1 VDEAARLP
9 KENRVSMI
17 RSADLR
23 RQYLD
28 FFARR
33 DHRVVPSSSIVPQDD
48 PTLLFTSAGMVQF
61 KQLYAATGRLEYTR
75 ATSVQKCFR
84 VTDLEQVG
92 HTPRHC
98 TFFEMLGNFSF
109 GDYFKKEAIAWAW
122 EFCTVDLKMD
132 PARLWASVYLDDDEA
147 ETLWKTEIG
156 LPAERIVRLGKKD
169 NFWGP
174 AGASGACGPC
184 SEIYYDLGPDFG
196 PDSAR
201 PGDEHDRYQEFW
213 NLVFPQFFQDEQGN
227 LGPLAKRGIDT
238 GMGLERLTQILNG
251 QASVFETDAFR
262 PIIEVAAD
270 MASVDPDSDQAKIP
284 LRIIAE
290 HARALT
296 VATSE
301 GIYPGNEGRG
311 YVIRRILRRAAR
323 RGQMIGLH
331 QPFLYRLS
339 SVVVDL
345 LGEHYTELRQARERV
360 ATVLKAEEER
370 FAATVQQGMHRF
382 EEMAARVKARGDT
395 SVSGEDAFLL
405 YDTFGF
411 PLDLTQ
417 EMAAE
422 RGLTVD
428 HPEFEKEMARQVE
441 RSRAASK
448 FETAA
453 GAGDRPW
460 QYVAPATDA
469 TPHSEFTG
477 YDRLA
482 DDVTLVAMRP
492 AGESIEFLLDRTPF
506 YAESGGQVADTGILE
521 SATGRIRVDSVR
533 KNDKGEIVHRGVVTD
548 GEPSGGPWQAHVPGE
563 TRRAT
568 ERNHTATHLLHAAL
582 RQVLGTHVAQAG
594 SLVAP
599 DRLRFDFAHF
609 APITPGQKEEI
620 ERLVNQAILA
630 DLAVETQWGSLAEA
644 RAAGAMALF
653 GEKYGDRV
661 RQVIVSDVSRE
672 LCGGTH
678 VRRTGEI
685 GAFRILAEESVASGT
700 RRVEAATGWK
710 ALRLLADDE
719 ALLDRLA
726 ERLKSG
732 RSDVEEKLGYL
743 LEENQKLKQQ
753 LDAVK
758 GKALAEKT
766 GELGGSIVEIQ
777 GIRFLAAEVP
787 ADSLD
792 RLRDAAD
799 ALKPKLGS
807 GAAVLGARFDGKAMI
822 VVVVTD
828 DLVAAGRLRADQVVR
843 EVATIA
849 GGSGGGKPNFATA
862 GARQPDK
869 LPEAIEAAAG
879 IVEKLLA

>member
-1 VDEAARLP
+1 
-9 KENRVSMI
+9 MI

-23 RQYLD
+23 HQYLE
-28 FFARR
+28 FFAQR
-33 DHRVVPSSSIVPQDD
+33 DHRVIPSSSIVPKDD

-61 KQLYAATGRLEYTR
+61 KQLYAATGRLEFTR

-84 VTDLEQVG
+84 VTDLELVG

-109 GDYFKKEAIAWAW
+109 GDYFKREAIAWAW
-122 EFCTVDLKMD
+122 EFCTDVLKMPSD
-132 PARLWASVYLDDDEA
+132 RLWASVYLDDDEA
-147 ETLWKTEIG
+147 ANIWTSEIG
-156 LPAERIVRLGKKD
+156 LPADRIVRLGRKD

-184 SEIYYDLGPDFG
+184 SEIYYDLGPAFG
-196 PDSAR
+196 PDTAR

-262 PIIEVAAD
+262 PIIEAAAD
-270 MASVDPDSDQAKIP
+270 MASVDPDSEAARIP

-311 YVIRRILRRAAR
+311 YVIRRLLRRAAR
-323 RGQMIGLH
+323 RGQMIGLSE
-331 QPFLYRLS
+331 PFLHKLS
-339 SVVVDL
+339 GVVVDI
-345 LGEHYTELRQARERV
+345 LGDHYTELRSTRERV
-360 ATVLKAEEER
+360 ALVLRAEEER
-370 FAATVQQGMHRF
+370 FLATVAQGMHRF
-382 EEMAARVKARGDT
+382 EEIAGRLGARGET
-395 SVSGEDAFLL
+395 ALAGADAFLL

-411 PLDLTQ
+411 PFDLTV

-422 RGLTVD
+422 RGLSVD
-428 HPEFEKEMARQVE
+428 HPAFESEMARQVK

-453 GAGDRPW
+453 GESDQPW
-460 QYVAPATDA
+460 QWLAPADESSL
-469 TPHSEFTG
+469 HSEFVG
-477 YDRLA
+477 YEGLLA
-482 DDVTLVAMRP
+482 PASLVAVRE
-492 AGESIEFLLDRTPF
+492 AGEAIEFLLDRTPF
-506 YAESGGQVADTGILE
+506 YAEGGGQVADTGLLE
-521 SATGRIRVDSVR
+521 SPTGQIRVDSVR
-533 KNDKGEIVHRGVVTD
+533 KNDKGEFVHRGTIVR
-548 GEPSGGPWQAHVPGE
+548 GEITPGPWSAEVPG
-563 TRRAT
+563 TLRRAT

-594 SLVAP
+594 SLVTP

-609 APITPGQKEEI
+609 AAITAPQREEI
-620 ERLVNQAILA
+620 ERLVNEAILA
-630 DLAVETQWGSLAEA
+630 DLPVVTEWGSLDAA
-644 RAAGAMALF
+644 RASGAMALF
-653 GEKYGDRV
+653 GEKYGERV

-685 GAFRILAEESVASGT
+685 GAFRLIAEESVASGT
-700 RRVEAATGWK
+700 RRIEAATGWK
-710 ALRLLADDE
+710 ALRLLAEDE
-719 ALLDRLA
+719 AVLDRMA
-726 ERLKSG
+726 ERLKAG
-732 RSDVEEKLGYL
+732 RGDVEEKLQHL
-743 LEENQKLKQQ
+743 LEENQRLRQE
-753 LDAVK
+753 LDGHK
-758 GKALAEKT
+758 SRALAEKT
-766 GELGGSIVEIQ
+766 FELTDQIVDLA

-787 ADSLD
+787 ADSMD
-792 RLRDAAD
+792 SLRDAAD
-799 ALKPKLGS
+799 TIKSTLRS

-822 VVVVTD
+822 IAVVTD
-828 DLVAAGRLRADQVVR
+828 DLAQSGRLKADQIVR
-843 EVATIA
+843 EVARLV
-849 GGSGGGKPNFATA
+849 GGSGGGKANFATA
-862 GARQPDK
+862 GAKQPDR
-869 LPEAIEAAAG
+869 LPEAIGKAAG
-879 IVEKLLA
+879 IVEQLLS

>member
-1 VDEAARLP
+1 MV
-9 KENRVSMI
+9 

-23 RQYLD
+23 RQYLE

-61 KQLYAATGRLEYTR
+61 KQLYAAEGRLEYTR
-75 ATSVQKCFR
+75 AASVQKCFR

-109 GDYFKKEAIAWAW
+109 GDYFKREAIAWAW
-122 EFCTVDLKMD
+122 EFCTNDLKMN
-132 PARLWASVYLDDDEA
+132 PERLWASVYLDDDEA
-147 ETLWKTEIG
+147 ETIWKTEIG
-156 LPAERIVRLGKKD
+156 LPPERIVRLGRKD

-174 AGASGACGPC
+174 AGATGACGPC
-184 SEIYYDLGPDFG
+184 SEIYYDLGPEFG

-213 NLVFPQFFQDEQGN
+213 NLVFPQFFQDEKGN

-270 MASVDPDSDQAKIP
+270 MASVDPDSPEARIP

-339 SVVVDL
+339 GVVVDL
-345 LGEHYTELRQARERV
+345 LGEHYTELHQTRDRV

-382 EEMAARVKARGDT
+382 EEIAARLAARGET
-395 SVSGEDAFLL
+395 TVPGADAFQL

-411 PLDLTQ
+411 PFDLTQ

-422 RGLTVD
+422 RGLVID
-428 HPEFEKEMARQVE
+428 QPGFEGEMARQVE

-448 FETAA
+448 FESHA
-453 GAGDRPW
+453 GASDRPW
-460 QYVAPATDA
+460 TWVAPATDA
-469 TPHSEFTG
+469 TPHSTFTG
-477 YDRLA
+477 YDRLH
-482 DDVTLVAMRP
+482 DDVTLVAWRD
-492 AGESIEFLLDRTPF
+492 AGDGLEFLLDRTPF
-506 YAESGGQVADTGILE
+506 YAESGGQVADTGRLRSPSGE
-521 SATGRIRVDSVR
+521 IRVDGVK
-533 KNDKGEIVHRGVVTD
+533 KNDKGEIVHRGVLVG
-548 GEPSGGPWQAHVPGE
+548 GEPIAGPWAADVPAE

-582 RQVLGTHVAQAG
+582 RNVLGTHVAQAG

-620 ERLVNQAILA
+620 EREVNAAILA
-630 DLAVETQWGSLAEA
+630 DLPVDTEVDTLANA
-644 RAAGAMALF
+644 RAKGAMALF
-653 GEKYGDRV
+653 GEKYGERV
-661 RQVIVSDVSRE
+661 RQVIVSDISRE
-672 LCGGTH
+672 LCGGCH

-685 GAFRILAEESVASGT
+685 GAFRIIAEESVASGT

-710 ALRLLADDE
+710 ALRLLHDGE
-719 ALLDRLA
+719 ALIDRVADRLKA
-726 ERLKSG
+726 G
-732 RSDVEEKLGYL
+732 RGDVEEKLGHL
-743 LEENQKLKQQ
+743 LDENARLRHE
-753 LDAVK
+753 LDQVK
-758 GKALAEKT
+758 GKALAERT
-766 GELGGSIVEIQ
+766 GALADAIVDIK

-799 ALKPKLGS
+799 ALKPQLKS
-807 GAAVLGARFDGKAMI
+807 GAAVLGARFEGKAMI
-822 VVVVTD
+822 VAVVTD
-828 DLVAAGRLRADQVVR
+828 DLVAAGRLKADQVVR
-843 EVATIA
+843 EVAKIA

-862 GARQPDK
+862 GAKQPDK
-869 LPEAIEAAAG
+869 LPEAIAKAAG
-879 IVEKLLA
+879 IVEGMLA

>member
-1 VDEAARLP
+1 
-9 KENRVSMI
+9 
-17 RSADLR
+17 
-23 RQYLD
+23 
-28 FFARR
+28 
-33 DHRVVPSSSIVPQDD
+33 SIVPQDD

-61 KQLYAATGRLEYTR
+61 KQLYAAEGRLEYTR

-109 GDYFKKEAIAWAW
+109 GDYFKREAIAWAW

-132 PARLWASVYLDDDEA
+132 PERLWASVYLDDDEA
-147 ETLWKTEIG
+147 ETIWKSEIG
-156 LPAERIVRLGKKD
+156 IPAERIVRLGRKD

-174 AGASGACGPC
+174 AGATGACGPC
-184 SEIYYDLGPDFG
+184 SEIYYDLGPAFG
-196 PDSAR
+196 PDTAR

-213 NLVFPQFFQDEQGN
+213 NLVFPQFFQDEKGN
-227 LGPLAKRGIDT
+227 MGPLAKRGIDT

-270 MASVDPDSDQAKIP
+270 MASVDPDSDAARIP
-284 LRIIAE
+284 LRVIAE

-311 YVIRRILRRAAR
+311 YVIRRLLRRAAR
-323 RGQMIGLH
+323 RGQVLGLH
-331 QPFLYRLS
+331 QPFLYKLS
-339 SVVVDL
+339 GVVVDL
-345 LGEHYTELRQARERV
+345 LGDHYTELRTTRERV

-382 EEMAARVKARGDT
+382 EEIAKRVQAQGGT
-395 SVSGEDAFLL
+395 SVSGEDSFLL

-411 PLDLTQ
+411 PFDLTQ

-428 HPEFEKEMARQVE
+428 QPEFEKEMGRQVE

-453 GAGDRPW
+453 GASDRAW
-460 QYVAPATDA
+460 EWVAPATEA
-469 TPHSEFTG
+469 TKHSEFTG
-477 YDRLA
+477 YECLA
-482 DDVTLVAMRP
+482 DEVRLVAHRS
-492 AGESIEFLLDRTPF
+492 AGDGIEFLLDKTPF
-506 YAESGGQVADTGILE
+506 YAESGGQVADTGRLE
-521 SATGRIRVDSVR
+521 SPGGRIRIDSVK
-533 KNDKGEIVHRGVVTD
+533 KNDKGEIVHRGTLLD
-548 GEPSGGPWQAHVPGE
+548 GALSAGPWQAAVPGE

-582 RQVLGTHVAQAG
+582 REVLGTHVAQAG

-609 APITPGQKEEI
+609 ASITPGQRDEI
-620 ERLVNQAILA
+620 ERLVNAAILA
-630 DLAVETQWGSLAEA
+630 DIPVETQWGSLADA

-685 GAFRILAEESVASGT
+685 GAFRIIAEESVASGT

-719 ALLDRLA
+719 ALIDRLA
-726 ERLKSG
+726 ERLKAG
-732 RSDVEEKLGYL
+732 RGDVEEKLGHL
-743 LEENQKLKQQ
+743 LEENQKLRHE
-753 LDAVK
+753 LDGVK
-758 GKALAEKT
+758 GKALAAKT
-766 GELGGSIVEIQ
+766 GELGASIVEFK
-777 GIRFLAAEVP
+777 GIRFLAAELP

-799 ALKPKLGS
+799 ALKPQLRS

-822 VVVVTD
+822 VAIVTD
-828 DLVAAGRLRADQVVR
+828 DLVAAGRLKADQVVR
-843 EVATIA
+843 EVAKIA
-849 GGSGGGKPNFATA
+849 GGSGGGKPTFATA
-862 GARQPDK
+862 GAKQPEK
-869 LPEAIEAAAG
+869 LGDAIGQAAG
-879 IVEKLLA
+879 IVETLLG